1 MKIIVYFVILLV
13 ALSSVMS
20 ALFLALKLA
29 VVLIFY
35 FKTNVFSFDVS
46 DIRDVVLLGCVIGGW
61 LSLVTVLILYLQHRK
76 NKRDFF

>member
-1 MKIIVYFVILLV
+1 MKVMVYFVILSVVLTT
-13 ALSSVMS
+13 VMS
-20 ALFLALKLA
+20 ALFLALKVA

-35 FKTNVFSFDVS
+35 FKTNVFAFDVS
-46 DIRDVVLLGCVIGGW
+46 DIRDVVLPGCVIGVW